1 MSGEAVKTRTKRL
14 KDLAP
19 LFRDQAACSRMN
31 PESDIYRVCWW
42 SPASPAE
49 EGALLW
55 GATIVEPGK
64 VGDEYFMTH
73 GHYHANPT
81 RAEYYG
87 TVSGTGMLLRMDASR
102 HTWAELMT
110 PGGLHY
116 IRGEHGHRVA
126 NTGDVPLVFWACW
139 PSDAGYEYGDIAE
152 KGFGARVVARDGQ
165 AMLEG
170 GE

>member
-1 MSGEAVKTRTKRL
+1 MSGEPVEERTKQL

-31 PESDIYRVCWW
+31 PESEIYHVCWW
-42 SPASPAE
+42 SPASPGE
-49 EGALLW
+49 EGGLLW
-55 GATIVEPGK
+55 GVTIIQPGK

-73 GHYHANPT
+73 GHGHANRS

-87 TVSGTGMLLRMDASR
+87 TASGTGMLIRMDASR
-102 HTWAELMT
+102 HTWTEPMM
-110 PGGLHY
+110 PGSLHY
-116 IRGEHGHRVA
+116 IRGEHDHRVA

-139 PSDAGYEYGDIAE
+139 PSDAGYDYGEIAE
-152 KGFGARVVARDGQ
+152 KGFGARLVAHDGQ
-165 AMLEG
+165 PVLES